1 MTFTSEVFDV
11 ETIELAGTTERIVR
25 GGRHL
30 FPLLPKAFAGVRQI
44 SVIGWGSQARA
55 QALNLRDSLAGTGI
69 RLAVGLRPGSVSFER
84 AEAEGFSRADG
95 TLGDWL
101 EVAAA
106 GDLVLLLI
114 SDAAQAEHYAEIFAA
129 LRPGVT
135 LGLSHGFLAG
145 HLATVGESFRPDV
158 NVIAVCPKGMGD
170 SVRRLYQQGA
180 DVNGAGIN
188 SSFAVVQ
195 DLDGRAADR
204 ALAWSVGIGS
214 PYTFET
220 TLDSEYRSDL
230 VGERAILIGA
240 VHGIVESLY
249 QRYRLAGDAPARAFS
264 RSAEAVTGAIS
275 PAISKTGL
283 LAVRSALPADGQ
295 AEFDR
300 AYAVTYGPC
309 RDLIE
314 EIYDEVESGNELRSV
329 VLAGRRMARTRTPM
343 TSVSGSP
350 MWAAGAEVR
359 ARRSAGSAGS
369 AGSATV
375 DPFTA
380 GVFLAVMVATVD
392 VLAERGH
399 PWSEI
404 VNESVVEAVDSLL
417 PYMHARDIAYMVDN
431 CSVTAR
437 LGARK
442 WGPRFQALLDQV
454 VYPAADAAAAGDAAD
469 SVVVKEFVAHPV
481 HEVFAKLA
489 TYRPPVDVFVG

>member
-1 MTFTSEVFDV
+1 MTFTSEVFQVD
-11 ETIELAGTTERIVR
+11 TIELAGTTESIVR

-30 FPLLPKAFAGVRQI
+30 FPLLPKALAGVRQI

-55 QALNLRDSLAGTGI
+55 QALNLRDSLAGSGI
-69 RLAVGLRPGSVSFER
+69 RVAIGLRPGSASFPK
-84 AEAEGFSRADG
+84 AEAEGFSRTDG

-114 SDAAQAEHYAEIFAA
+114 SDAAQAEHYASIFAA
-129 LRPGVT
+129 LRPGAT

-145 HLATVGESFRPDV
+145 HLSTIGERFRSDV
-158 NVIAVCPKGMGD
+158 NVVAVCPKGMGD
-170 SVRRLYQQGA
+170 SVRRLYVQGA

-195 DLDGRAADR
+195 DLDGRSADR

-220 TLDSEYRSDL
+220 TLVSEYRSDL

-249 QRYRLAGDAPARAFS
+249 QRYRLGGDSPETAFS

-275 PAISKTGL
+275 PAISKSGL
-283 LAVRSALPADGQ
+283 LAVRSSLPAGAAV

-300 AYAVTYGPC
+300 AYAATYGTTK
-309 RDLIE
+309 DLIE
-314 EIYDEVESGNELRSV
+314 EIYDEVESGNEIRSV
-329 VLAGRRMARTRTPM
+329 VLAGRRLARTPM

-350 MWAAGAEVR
+350 MWAAGAAVR
-359 ARRSAGSAGS
+359 ARRTEGSAV
-369 AGSATV
+369 T

-437 LGARK
+437 LGTRK

-454 VYPAADAAAAGDAAD
+454 VYPAADAGVGD
-469 SVVVKEFVAHPV
+469 SVAVKEFVAHPV

>member
-1 MTFTSEVFDV
+1 MTFTSKIFEVD
-11 ETIELAGTTERIVR
+11 TIELAGTTESIVR
-25 GGRHL
+25 GGRNL
-30 FPLLPKAFAGVRQI
+30 FPLLPKALAGVRQI

-69 RLAVGLRPGSVSFER
+69 RVAIGLRPGSASFPK
-84 AEAEGFSRADG
+84 AETEGFSRTDG

-101 EVAAA
+101 EVTAA

-114 SDAAQAEHYAEIFAA
+114 SDAALAENYASIFAA
-129 LRPGVT
+129 LRPGAT

-145 HLATVGESFRPDV
+145 HLSALGESFRADI
-158 NVIAVCPKGMGD
+158 NVVAVCPKGMGD
-170 SVRRLYQQGA
+170 SVRRLYLQGA

-195 DLDGRAADR
+195 DLDGGSADR

-220 TLDSEYRSDL
+220 TLVSEYRSDL

-249 QRYRLAGDAPARAFS
+249 QRYRLAGDSPEVAFE

-275 PAISKTGL
+275 PAISKAGL
-283 LAVRSALPADGQ
+283 LAVRENLPAGPAV

-300 AYAVTYGPC
+300 AYAATYGTTK
-309 RDLIE
+309 DLIE
-314 EIYDEVESGNELRSV
+314 EIYDEVESGNEIRSV
-329 VLAGRRMARTRTPM
+329 VLAGRRLARTPM

-350 MWAAGAEVR
+350 MWAAGATVR
-359 ARRSAGSAGS
+359 AGRTEGTPA
-369 AGSATV
+369 AT

-380 GVFLAVMVATVD
+380 GVFLAVMVATID

-437 LGARK
+437 LGTRK

-454 VYPAADAAAAGDAAD
+454 VYPEADAGTAD
-469 SVVVKEFVAHPV
+469 SVAVKEFVAHPV
-481 HEVFAKLA
+481 HEVFTKLA
-489 TYRPPVDVFVG
+489 AYRPPVDVFVG